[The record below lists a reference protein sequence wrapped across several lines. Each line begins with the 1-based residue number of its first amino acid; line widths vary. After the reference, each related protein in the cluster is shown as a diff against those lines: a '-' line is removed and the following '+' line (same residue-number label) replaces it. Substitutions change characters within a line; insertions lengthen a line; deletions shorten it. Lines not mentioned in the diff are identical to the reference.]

1 MNTWYPGMTSTLPEA
16 SRIVWTLERRM
27 VQANEDF
34 RVARLRGIDP
44 TPIRRRV
51 ARLARAWSEQRRA
64 ENV

>member
-1 MNTWYPGMTSTLPEA
+1 MNTWSTTLPEA
-16 SRIVWTLERRM
+16 SRIVHALERRM

-64 ENV
+64 ESV